1 MKKVRVAINGFGR
14 IGRLAFRLMFD
25 DEKFDI
31 VAVNNPGDPAAFAHL
46 LKYDTCHGSYKTDS
60 ISSEPGFLVVDGKKI
75 PLFGEREPEKLPWKD
90 LEVDVVLE
98 CTGKFTKVEDARR
111 HVEAGAK
118 KVVISAPGKGDVKMI
133 VANIN
138 YEALDGTEDVVSGAS
153 CTTNCLAPVAKVLND
168 NFGIKNGFMTTIHAY
183 TNDQVVLD
191 GTHKDLRRARAAA
204 QNIIPTTTGAATAV
218 GQVLPELKGKLDGNA
233 MRVPVMTGSV
243 VDLTVNLKKNVTKE
257 EINDAFKAAA
267 NETLGVT
274 SDPIVS
280 SDIIGMHFGSL
291 VDLSLTQVM
300 DTEDGQLVKVVAWY
314 DNEMSYTAQLV
325 RLVHYIYK

>member
-60 ISSEPGFLVVDGKKI
+60 ISGEPGFLVVDGKKI

>member
-31 VAVNNPGDPAAFAHL
+31 VAVNNPGEPAAFAHL

-60 ISSEPGFLVVDGKKI
+60 ISGEAGFLVVDGKKI
-75 PLFGEREPEKLPWKD
+75 PFFGEREPEKLPWKD

-111 HVEAGAK
+111 HVAAGAK

-138 YEALDGTEDVVSGAS
+138 YDALDGTEDVVSGAS

-168 NFGIKNGFMTTIHAY
+168 KFGIKNGFMTTIHAY

>member
-1 MKKVRVAINGFGR
+1 M
-14 IGRLAFRLMFD
+14 
-25 DEKFDI
+25 
-31 VAVNNPGDPAAFAHL
+31 
-46 LKYDTCHGSYKTDS
+46 
-60 ISSEPGFLVVDGKKI
+60 
-75 PLFGEREPEKLPWKD
+75 
-90 LEVDVVLE
+90 
-98 CTGKFTKVEDARR
+98 
-111 HVEAGAK
+111 
-118 KVVISAPGKGDVKMI
+118 
-133 VANIN
+133 
-138 YEALDGTEDVVSGAS
+138 
-153 CTTNCLAPVAKVLND
+153 
-168 NFGIKNGFMTTIHAY
+168 
-183 TNDQVVLD
+183 
-191 GTHKDLRRARAAA
+191 
-204 QNIIPTTTGAATAV
+204 